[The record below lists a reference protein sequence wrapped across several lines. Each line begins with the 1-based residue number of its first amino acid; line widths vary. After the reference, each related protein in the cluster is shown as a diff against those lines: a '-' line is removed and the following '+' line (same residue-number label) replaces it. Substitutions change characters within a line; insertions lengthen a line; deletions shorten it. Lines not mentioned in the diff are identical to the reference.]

1 MNYAGLKKEK
11 DRANILLW
19 LRTLADT
26 PAELPTENEIQE
38 EMDGLNS

>member
-19 LRTLADT
+19 LRSLADT
-26 PAELPTENEIQE
+26 PAELPSEDEIQE
-38 EMDGLNS
+38 EIDSLNS